1 MDQEISKVVNEEEID
16 EDVLLNMDSQID
28 NVILG
33 VSIGNLEVILE
44 GQNLDGKF

>member
-1 MDQEISKVVNEEEID
+1 MDQEISKVVEEEEID

-33 VSIGNLEVILE
+33 VSIGNLEVILD
-44 GQNLDGKF
+44 GQSLDGKF

>member
-1 MDQEISKVVNEEEID
+1 MDQEISKVVEEEEID
-16 EDVLLNMDSQID
+16 EDVLLNMDSQLD

-44 GQNLDGKF
+44 GQSLDGKF

>member
-1 MDQEISKVVNEEEID
+1 MDQEISKVVEEEEID

-44 GQNLDGKF
+44 GQSLDGKF

>member
-1 MDQEISKVVNEEEID
+1 MDQEISKVVEEEEID

-44 GQNLDGKF
+44 SQSLDGKF

>member
-1 MDQEISKVVNEEEID
+1 MDQEISKVVEEEEID

>member
-1 MDQEISKVVNEEEID
+1 MDQEILKVVEEEEID

-44 GQNLDGKF
+44 GQSLDGKF

>member
-44 GQNLDGKF
+44 GQSLDGKF